1 MGVKVQT
8 EELTES
14 ELEMYD
20 VEKLRRLLPRAGEA
34 TEQTQLDIILRAIQ
48 YIQALQ
54 QDLVHAAAPTTSQ
67 QSDIRQE
74 AA

>member
-1 MGVKVQT
+1 M
-8 EELTES
+8 ELFPQLEIPTTES
-14 ELEMYD
+14 ELEMFD

-54 QDLVHAAAPTTSQ
+54 QDLA
-67 QSDIRQE
+67 DKKRIG
-74 AA
+74 